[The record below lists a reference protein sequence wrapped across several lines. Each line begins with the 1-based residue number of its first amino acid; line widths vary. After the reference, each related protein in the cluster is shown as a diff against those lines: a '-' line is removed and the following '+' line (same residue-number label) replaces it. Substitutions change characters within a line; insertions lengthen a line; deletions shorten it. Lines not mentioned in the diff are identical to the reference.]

1 MINEI
6 TELIP
11 TWNPDRLMMD
21 FQKASMNA
29 FGGSFPQAIGRL
41 L

>member
-6 TELIP
+6 IEFIP

-21 FQKASMNA
+21 FEKASMNA
-29 FGGSFPQAIGRL
+29 FGGS
-41 L
+41 